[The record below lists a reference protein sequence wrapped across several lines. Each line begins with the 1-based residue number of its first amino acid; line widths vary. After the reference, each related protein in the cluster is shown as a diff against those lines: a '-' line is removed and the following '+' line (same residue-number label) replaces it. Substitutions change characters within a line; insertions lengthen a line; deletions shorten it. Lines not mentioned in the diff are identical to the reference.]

1 MGKKNFTFKYSIQDI
16 PINAY
21 LAKKEIKEVK
31 EKLKDIVN
39 KKGKRALLFLL
50 GLLESQEFGQ
60 VSYLPL
66 GKIVKNK
73 ITDALG
79 SFAREENWYEIEFPL
94 IFDSQMLKKYGRY
107 KDFENYIY
115 HIKESPNF
123 VIFPTSEELFVEA
136 INKKRLKPDT
146 KCLGI
151 WEIKQHFRKV
161 KRGRKPL
168 RLSMF
173 NMFYV
178 NLYFKNSED
187 KYEMREKIENFF
199 DKIWNATNLKDN
211 IKKCE
216 EENPLYVDYF
226 IIDKDGD
233 DFYKKENSRY
243 RLYKNHEDAIRGIS
257 VGMYFEPEI
266 NENLIAGGIG
276 IERLLYSEYVN
287 RINFNDL
294 ENKYCSSIAPFDT
307 VIIPI
312 VNPKKIEKEIN
323 KTLSAMSNKN
333 IGLDNR
339 KLPIKSKEWYNSLL
353 GVENIIKVGKY
364 EVEILN
370 YDERKKEYVKRE
382 DYSICDL

>member
-1 MGKKNFTFKYSIQDI
+1 
-16 PINAY
+16 
-21 LAKKEIKEVK
+21 
-31 EKLKDIVN
+31 
-39 KKGKRALLFLL
+39 
-50 GLLESQEFGQ
+50 
-60 VSYLPL
+60 
-66 GKIVKNK
+66 
-73 ITDALG
+73 
-79 SFAREENWYEIEFPL
+79 
-94 IFDSQMLKKYGRY
+94 
-107 KDFENYIY
+107 IY